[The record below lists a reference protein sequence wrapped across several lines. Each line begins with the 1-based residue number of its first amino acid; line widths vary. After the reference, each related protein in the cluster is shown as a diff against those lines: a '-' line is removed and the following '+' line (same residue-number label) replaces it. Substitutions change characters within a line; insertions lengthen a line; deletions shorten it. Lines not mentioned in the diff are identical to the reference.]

1 MIKEELVVG
10 ITGASG
16 IIYGVKFLEL
26 LLRTPA
32 RVRLII
38 SPAGEEVL
46 RSEIKLRTRTKGPL
60 KPEAFL
66 DLNDDQRKRIRLD
79 RFDNLAAPTSSG
91 SFRTA
96 GMVVIPCSMRT
107 VASIAAGLAGNLITR
122 TADVCL
128 KERRPLIL
136 VPRETP
142 LNLIHLENLLT
153 CARAGAIIVPAMP
166 GFYHKPQSIDDLVEF
181 QVMKVFDLLG
191 LEYPFDCRWGPKS
204 P

>member
-1 MIKEELVVG
+1 MIKDELVVG

-66 DLNDDQRKRIRLD
+66 DLTDDQRKRIRLD

-142 LNLIHLENLLT
+142 LNLIHLENLLK